1 MKRWRGKILAG
12 LLLGCSLAPF
22 AFGQEFNREEKA
34 RTALSVGTSVVST
47 TLARADLVMAK
58 SVINPKHLAGDVTE
72 HLAEKVFVREVLS
85 SKRGGSWK
93 GITPRSGRQGLD
105 HVFIKTDKNGV
116 PRDLIV
122 GESKY
127 NTSKLG
133 ETKSGIQGSKGY
145 IEGRLRGLSTRY
157 NSVAQEKAIV
167 FSKAP
172 LNPNRQVS
180 VVLKNGKTV
189 HFWKESST
197 GKQWKF
203 TGKKSQLPEAQKL
216 AETYANFLGKAGNG
230 VISFRS
236 RIFHAVP
243 NGNKLTIDV
252 YDAKNLDAG
261 VRHIEGLKKLSSIR
275 VSNVVSGNTMIS
287 KESIPDI
294 AGTIKSKLGYSDAE
308 AIAVAKD
315 LRRQYNAGEL
325 QKQTSLLKSILTNPV
340 AAAGIMFVADT
351 GIQLVMSGEIDY
363 KQLGLTG
370 TATFAGVGAGQ
381 FVHAGIPFAMS
392 KCELAR
398 KAVVSFSRFAN
409 ISTKATSTALAGFSG
424 GAVTSLVLSYG
435 GLLMGYSDLETA
447 NRQAFAGVVGAGA
460 GAVAATGAMSAI
472 AAFGTASTGTAISSL
487 SGAAA
492 TNASLAWLG
501 GGSLA
506 TGGGGVALGSAVLTG
521 GTIIIAI
528 GAVILVDKC
537 FELYDENEERKRL
550 IHLAETYSKDEEMD
564 KILKNNAYGRSLG
577 FKAK

>member
-1 MKRWRGKILAG
+1 MKRWREKILTG

-34 RTALSVGTSVVST
+34 RTAFSVGTSVVST

-58 SVINPKHLAGDVTE
+58 SVINPKHLTGDVTE

-85 SKRGGSWK
+85 SKRGGNWK

-105 HVFIKTDKNGV
+105 HVFIKTDKNGA

-133 ETKSGIQGSKGY
+133 ETKSGIQGSKRY
-145 IEGRLRGLSTRY
+145 IEGRLQGLSTRY
-157 NSVAQEKAIV
+157 NSVAQEKAVV

-180 VVLKNGKTV
+180 VVLKNGETV

-197 GKQWKF
+197 DKQWKF
-203 TGKKSQLPEAQKL
+203 TGKKAQLPEAQKL

-230 VISFRS
+230 IISFRS

-243 NGNKLTIDV
+243 NGDSLTIDV

-261 VRHIEGLKKLSSIR
+261 VRRIEGLKKLSSIR
-275 VSNVVSGNTMIS
+275 VSNVVSGNKMIS
-287 KESIPDI
+287 KEAIPDI
-294 AGTIKSKLGYSDAE
+294 ARTIKSKLGYSDAE
-308 AIAVAKD
+308 SIAVAKD

-325 QKQTSLLKSILTNPV
+325 QRRTSLPKSILTNSV
-340 AAAGIMFVADT
+340 AVAGIMSAVDAGLQFV
-351 GIQLVMSGEIDY
+351 VSGEIDY
-363 KQLGLTG
+363 KRLGLTG
-370 TATFAGVGAGQ
+370 AATFAGAGTGQ
-381 FVHAGIPFAMS
+381 FFHA
-392 KCELAR
+392 
-398 KAVVSFSRFAN
+398 RFAN
-409 ISTKATSTALAGFSG
+409 IATKATSTALAGFVG

-435 GLLMGYSDLETA
+435 ELLMGYCDSETA
-447 NRQAFAGVVGAGA
+447 NRQAIAGAVGAGA
-460 GAVAATGAMSAI
+460 GAAATVGAMSAI
-472 AAFGTASTGTAISSL
+472 AAWGTASTGTAISSL
-487 SGAAA
+487 GGAAA

-506 TGGGGVALGSAVLTG
+506 SGGGGVALGSAVLSG
-521 GTIIIAI
+521 SVLAVAVV
-528 GAVILVDKC
+528 AVIAVDKC
-537 FELYDENEERKRL
+537 FELVDENAERYRL
-550 IHLAETYSKDEEMD
+550 ECLAKAYSKDEEMD
-564 KILKNNAYGRSLG
+564 KILKNNACGRSLG
-577 FKAK
+577 F